1 MCSNHIEINST
12 LWYDNVDTCSR
23 YNLKIWS
30 NCHSN
35 CSFSIFLCPIS
46 SNCPRMFS
54 LLIFII
60 SVNMDHGQTTQLFFD
75 HCNSFSRFESTMT
88 NPLEL
93 LVSNQP
99 WSKGIDA
106 REERNHWDRGLMP
119 WIQMNIADVI
129 AIRTTGFV
137 LRAFVCV
144 GRGIYVA
151 SIEDHAVSFGN
162 MFVIWYIG
170 WFCTVF
176 VPLPH
181 IRYLKYFITS
191 S

>member
-23 YNLKIWS
+23 YDLKIWS

-35 CSFSIFLCPIS
+35 CSFPIFLCPIS
-46 SNCPRMFS
+46 LNCPRMFP
-54 LLIFII
+54 LLTFII
-60 SVNMDHGQTTQLFFD
+60 SVNMDHGQTTQPFFD
-75 HCNSFSRFESTMT
+75 HCYFFSRFESTMT

-93 LVSNQP
+93 LVPMQP

-106 REERNHWDRGLMP
+106 REDRNHWWRRLMT
-119 WIQMNIADVI
+119 WIQLNIVDVI
-129 AIRTTGFV
+129 PIRTTSFM
-137 LRAFVCV
+137 LR
-144 GRGIYVA
+144 
-151 SIEDHAVSFGN
+151 EDHAVSFGN
-162 MFVIWYIG
+162 LFVICYIG
-170 WFCTVF
+170 WFCTLF
-176 VPLPH
+176 VSLPH

>member
-23 YNLKIWS
+23 YDLKIWS

-35 CSFSIFLCPIS
+35 CSFPIFLCPIS
-46 SNCPRMFS
+46 LNCPRMFP
-54 LLIFII
+54 LLTFII
-60 SVNMDHGQTTQLFFD
+60 SVNMDHGQTTQPFFD
-75 HCNSFSRFESTMT
+75 HCYFFSRFESTMT

-93 LVSNQP
+93 LVPMQP

-106 REERNHWDRGLMP
+106 REDRNHWWRRLMT
-119 WIQMNIADVI
+119 WIQLNIVDVI
-129 AIRTTGFV
+129 PIRTTSFV
-137 LRAFVCV
+137 LR
-144 GRGIYVA
+144 
-151 SIEDHAVSFGN
+151 EDHAVSFGN
-162 MFVIWYIG
+162 LFVICYIG

-176 VPLPH
+176 VSLPH